1 MTVTT
6 INPTTTT
13 TDYGS
18 LLGPEVWAALAAEY
32 LDGAH
37 EADDLAGHRLDADG
51 AARRLGRYVRAQV
64 DRDERG
70 QVRDAYLYG
79 LNDPVRFMRF
89 DTAWTP
95 VAGQPYDGLED
106 LSLAVVSGSANVSTD
121 YCDHP
126 VWDLDTNLRF
136 RIWHDTAHV
145 EHRLG
150 FGADDELRLF
160 GVQAHEVAGAGQA
173 VVDALFCESVYQL
186 AAFVHLG
193 SYPDVQYVRTLGP
206 VGRAV
211 RDLLLGLTY

>member
-6 INPTTTT
+6 INPATTT

-32 LDGAH
+32 LTDPVG
-37 EADDLAGHRLDADG
+37 LPGHAAELRERA
-51 AARRLGRYVRAQV
+51 ARHQARRLGRYVRAQV
-64 DRDERG
+64 DQVVVTIADADAEIPPAYGYRG
-70 QVRDAYLYG
+70 AC
-79 LNDPVRFMRF
+79 
-89 DTAWTP
+89 WTP

-121 YCDHP
+121 YCAHP

-150 FGADDELRLF
+150 FGTDDELRLF
-160 GVQAHEVAGAGQA
+160 GVQAHEVSAAEVFGAE
-173 VVDALFCESVYQL
+173 VDALFCESVYQL

-206 VGRAV
+206 VGLAV
-211 RDLLLGLTY
+211 RDLLLGLTA